1 MTFPTIIFGLAIA
14 TLIGALFHI
23 WKDGGLGKLILYLVL
38 SWIGFW
44 VGHAIGE
51 KYQISILYVGNLHI
65 GMGIFV
71 SAIFLLFGHW
81 LSLIDVQRKD
91 IG

>member
-51 KYQISILYVGNLHI
+51 KYQISILDV
-65 GMGIFV
+65 GIFV